1 MIAPPGAAPSREAG
15 QGAVEVVVAVFALLT
30 IYFTGVFPPHPN
42 VNELSR
48 FQAVVAFVERG
59 TFAIDEELRR
69 LGDHEDKAAWGG
81 HFYSNKAPGL
91 AFAAM
96 PVYRALRSFF
106 PPPRSGTDAIF
117 IWMRLLT
124 VSAVSIFALWRFARL
139 LRSLGGGG
147 EVALIVAAVGFGT
160 PFFFYA
166 RSFFSHAWT
175 ASLLILAIDRIRASQ
190 REPRGG
196 GGAAFAAGLLAG
208 WAAISEYPVFLL
220 LPLLGLRAFAG
231 GKWARALA
239 FGAAAAIPIGLLLVY
254 NAACFGSPWTLSSA
268 REAHPQFAELAGRG
282 VFGIGIPRPRI
293 LASYMFHDN
302 RGLLLASPFLAWAAW
317 GFARWWRSRSRSG
330 QSRLDLALSLA
341 ITLLFLAVMSGYPNW
356 EGGWC
361 LGSRY
366 LVPVLFVA
374 ALAIPHALRSRLSR
388 VFFVAAAA
396 FAVAH
401 HGLLASSFPYFP
413 PSLPWPAATGSLWFL
428 SRGLVAPNLGTLTL
442 AGLSPL
448 VSLVIPA
455 GLLLV
460 AVAAALRAFP
470 LTTPAKPVAALLGTA
485 ALCAT
490 MFLPIALPEWDRGWR
505 EDILRLFV
513 PR

>member
-1 MIAPPGAAPSREAG
+1 MG
-15 QGAVEVVVAVFALLT
+15 VVIAVFALLT
-30 IYFTGVFPPHPN
+30 IYFTGVFPPHAN

-69 LGDHEDKAAWGG
+69 LGDHEDKAMWGG
-81 HFYSNKAPGL
+81 RFYSNKAPGL
-91 AFAAM
+91 AFAAI
-96 PVYRALRSFF
+96 PVYRALRSVF

-117 IWMRLLT
+117 VWVRLLT
-124 VSAVSIFALWRFARL
+124 VSAVSVLALWRFARL
-139 LRSLGGGG
+139 LRYLGGGG
-147 EVALIVAAVGFGT
+147 EVALIAAAVAFGT

-175 ASLLILAIDRIRASQ
+175 ASLLILAVDRIRASQ
-190 REPRGG
+190 RDPRGG

-208 WAAISEYPVFLL
+208 WAAISEYPVFIL

-231 GKWARALA
+231 GKWTRALA

-254 NAACFGSPWTLSSA
+254 NAACFGSLWTLSSA

-282 VFGIGIPRPRI
+282 VFGIGTPRPRI
-293 LASYMFHDN
+293 LLSYLFHDN
-302 RGLLLASPFLAWAAW
+302 RGLLLAAPFLAWSAW
-317 GFARWWRSRSRSG
+317 GFARSWRSRSGRS
-330 QSRLDLALSLA
+330 RPDLALCLT
-341 ITLLFLAVMSGYPNW
+341 ITLVFLAVMSGYPNW

-374 ALAIPHALRSRLSR
+374 AIAIPHALESRLSR
-388 VFFVAAAA
+388 GLFVAAAA

-401 HGLLASSFPYFP
+401 HALLTSSFPYFP

-428 SRGLVAPNLGTLTL
+428 KRQFVAPNLGTLV
-442 AGLSPL
+442 GLSPL
-448 VSLVIPA
+448 VSLVIPV
-455 GLLLV
+455 GLLLL
-460 AVAAALRAFP
+460 AMAAGLRAFP
-470 LTTPAKPVAALLGTA
+470 PTTPGKPIAAVLGVA

-490 MFLPIALPEWDRGWR
+490 MFLPIVPPEWDRGWR
-505 EDILRLFV
+505 ENILSLFLSAG
-513 PR
+513 R